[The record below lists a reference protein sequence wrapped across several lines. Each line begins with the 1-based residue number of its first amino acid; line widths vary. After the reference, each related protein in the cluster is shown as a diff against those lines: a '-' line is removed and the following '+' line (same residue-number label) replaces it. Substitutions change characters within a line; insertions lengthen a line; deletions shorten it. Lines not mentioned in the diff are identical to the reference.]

1 MSNFSQNSWNTTL
14 KSKVNWVKLS
24 SLLNKFATV
33 CLFQL
38 KSPKRFYDGFLY
50 FMCGILRN
58 INAKYLN
65 VWNMIQFPDI
75 VFLFFIFKWYWSKKN
90 ICSYVFLGNK
100 ILFSRIVRLI
110 KCINS
115 ILNSNIYIKLKST
128 CRQMADVYDYSFL
141 FSWVIFLRY
150 RNIIFSLKNVNL
162 IR

>member
-1 MSNFSQNSWNTTL
+1 MSNFSHNSWNTTS
-14 KSKVNWVKLS
+14 KSKVNWVKLI

-115 ILNSNIYIKLKST
+115 ILNSNILSNWILLAG
-128 CRQMADVYDYSFL
+128 RWQMYTTTHFYSVEL
-141 FSWVIFLRY
+141 FSWDTEILYLV
-150 RNIIFSLKNVNL
+150 
-162 IR
+162 